1 MAQRNVYSSTDE
13 PGDARSAEE
22 VLSSV
27 IEELDSLHQNVKDH
41 LNQDIVRL
49 QTEKSRLIEDIEGLR
64 AQYSKLQ
71 SQQMESLS
79 GRYIQQQQ
87 LWLKQ
92 LAQVL
97 AHNLQDL
104 LVQRFNE
111 LSANS
116 GYALNSP
123 VPSGEFP
130 IPLPPNNY
138 DERASQL
145 LAALDERIDRS
156 FQMLD
161 ADLSSY
167 ESELSLRLNKMQ
179 TLEMQGEE
187 LLQNLVNRL
196 REELEEAEAYLDNP
210 FDPEDSYPD
219 SVMDAALP
227 ETLPPAPR
235 DESRNAMSPAPR
247 DEIRDAVRPTPRDE
261 IRDARRPAPAAPAQS
276 PSKAKSPVQAG
287 LMLALSSAVV
297 LSLFNVCLRI
307 LIKSRNPRM
316 IFGWFEVPGVVT
328 PGFGNSLLILLM
340 RLIVVMALMPI
351 LANFLYPS
359 VWKDIRRLFQS
370 GDRALWSKVLGSAFF
385 LFLSQVLIYLA
396 IGNIPAGI
404 AITIFFIYPI
414 VTVLGSWFLFGS
426 RPTNVSLFAV
436 GGITLG
442 LVLAG
447 LPSFSAPA
455 PGGGNVGIGIM
466 AAVAS
471 GITFAGYVLL
481 TQMAAGKLHPIPF
494 SLVNFAAIFVF
505 SALSLWVPLP
515 ETLSPSI
522 DRDVWSGLIVGGVI
536 LGVLTLFS
544 YLLNNFA
551 IRFAGAA
558 LASVIGTLGPALTAL
573 FGFLIINETLQPVA
587 ILGMIVVTL
596 SVAAMSVER
605 IVSPQKKA
613 G

>member
-1 MAQRNVYSSTDE
+1 MAQRNVYSSKDD
-13 PGDARSAEE
+13 PGDAQSAEE
-22 VLSSV
+22 VLQSV
-27 IEELDSLHQNVKDH
+27 IQELDTLHQNVKGQ
-41 LNQDIVRL
+41 LNQDITRL
-49 QTEKSRLIEDIEGLR
+49 QSEKNHLIDDIEGLR
-64 AQYSKLQ
+64 EQYRKLQ

-116 GYALNSP
+116 GHSLSSP
-123 VPSGEFP
+123 IPSGEFP
-130 IPLPPNNY
+130 LPMPPSNY
-138 DERASQL
+138 EERASEL
-145 LAALDERIDRS
+145 LAALDDRIDRS
-156 FQMLD
+156 FQMLEQ
-161 ADLSSY
+161 DLSSY
-167 ESELSLRLNKMQ
+167 ESELSMRLNNMK
-179 TLEMQGEE
+179 TLELQGEE
-187 LLQNLVNRL
+187 LLQNLVNRI
-196 REELEEAEAYLDNP
+196 REELAEEEEYLDNP
-210 FDPEDSYPD
+210 FDAQDSYIEASTNSIRPQ
-219 SVMDAALP
+219 VLERTPADAPLPALP
-227 ETLPPAPR
+227 QP
-235 DESRNAMSPAPR
+235 S
-247 DEIRDAVRPTPRDE
+247 
-261 IRDARRPAPAAPAQS
+261 AAPSAAA
-276 PSKAKSPVQAG
+276 KAASQVQAG
-287 LMLALSSAVV
+287 LILALSSAVV

-316 IFGWFEVPGVVT
+316 IFGLFELEGVVSR
-328 PGFGNSLLILLM
+328 GFGNSLLILLM
-340 RLIVVMALMPI
+340 RLIVVMTLMPV
-351 LANFLYPS
+351 LATFLYPN

-370 GDRALWSKVLGSAFF
+370 GDRALWGKVLGSAFF

-414 VTVLGSWFLFGS
+414 ITVLGSWLLFKARPSTIGFL
-426 RPTNVSLFAV
+426 AI

-442 LVLAG
+442 LILAG
-447 LPSFSAPA
+447 WPSFAAPA
-455 PGGGNVGIGIM
+455 PGGGNVGVGVT
-466 AAVAS
+466 AALAS

-505 SALSLWVPLP
+505 SSLSLWVPLSENLAP
-515 ETLSPSI
+515 QI
-522 DRDVWSGLIVGGVI
+522 DQNVWPGLIAGGVV

-551 IRFAGAA
+551 IRYAGAA
-558 LASVIGTLGPALTAL
+558 LASVIGTLGPAMTAL
-573 FGFLIINETLQPVA
+573 FGFLIINEKLQPVA

-605 IVSPQKKA
+605 MVATQKKA

>member
-1 MAQRNVYSSTDE
+1 MAQRNVYSSKGE
-13 PGDARSAEE
+13 PEDAQSAEE
-22 VLSSV
+22 VLHSV
-27 IEELDSLHQNVKDH
+27 MQELDALHENVKGQ
-41 LNQDIVRL
+41 LNQDITRL
-49 QTEKSRLIEDIEGLR
+49 QTEKNHLIEDIEGLR
-64 AQYSKLQ
+64 EQYRKLQ
-71 SQQMESLS
+71 SQQMEALS

-116 GYALNSP
+116 GHSLSSP
-123 VPSGEFP
+123 IPSGEFP
-130 IPLPPNNY
+130 IPMPPSNY
-138 DERASQL
+138 GERASEL

-156 FQMLD
+156 FQMLEQ
-161 ADLSSY
+161 DLSSY
-167 ESELSLRLNKMQ
+167 ESELSMRLNNMQ
-179 TLEMQGEE
+179 TLERQGEE
-187 LLQNLVNRL
+187 LLQNLVNRI
-196 REELEEAEAYLDNP
+196 REEVESEEEYLDNP
-210 FDPEDSYPD
+210 FDAQDSYPEESTH
-219 SVMDAALP
+219 SVRAQVLP
-227 ETLPPAPR
+227 PTPAPR
-235 DESRNAMSPAPR
+235 PRESVPQPSSVPS
-247 DEIRDAVRPTPRDE
+247 T
-261 IRDARRPAPAAPAQS
+261 APAKAPSQ
-276 PSKAKSPVQAG
+276 VQTG
-287 LMLALSSAVV
+287 LVLALSSAVV

-307 LIKSRNPRM
+307 LIKSKNPRVV
-316 IFGWFEVPGVVT
+316 FGLFEFPGVVT

-351 LANFLYPS
+351 LATFLYPS

-414 VTVLGSWFLFGS
+414 VTVLGSWILFGS
-426 RPTNVSLFAV
+426 RPSRV
-436 GGITLG
+436 GFLAIVGITAG
-442 LVLAG
+442 LILAG
-447 LPSFSAPA
+447 WPSFAAPA
-455 PGGGNVGIGIM
+455 PGGGNVGVGVT
-466 AAVAS
+466 AALAS

-505 SALSLWVPLP
+505 SSLSLWVPLSENFAP
-515 ETLSPSI
+515 KI
-522 DRDVWSGLIVGGVI
+522 DQNVWPGLIVGGVV

-573 FGFLIINETLQPVA
+573 FGFIIINEKLQPVA
-587 ILGMIVVTL
+587 IFGMLVVTL
-596 SVAAMSVER
+596 SVGAMSVER
-605 IVSPQKKA
+605 IIAPQKKA
-613 G
+613 S

>member
-1 MAQRNVYSSTDE
+1 MAQRNVYSSKGE
-13 PGDARSAEE
+13 PEDAQSAEE
-22 VLSSV
+22 VLHSV
-27 IEELDSLHQNVKDH
+27 MQELDALHENVKGQ
-41 LNQDIVRL
+41 LNQDITRL
-49 QTEKSRLIEDIEGLR
+49 QTEKNHLIEDIEGLR
-64 AQYSKLQ
+64 EQYRKLQ
-71 SQQMESLS
+71 SQQMEALS

-116 GYALNSP
+116 GHSLSSP
-123 VPSGEFP
+123 IPSGEFP
-130 IPLPPNNY
+130 IPMPPTNY
-138 DERASQL
+138 DERASEL

-156 FQMLD
+156 FQMLEQ
-161 ADLSSY
+161 DLSSY
-167 ESELSLRLNKMQ
+167 ESELSMRLNNMQ
-179 TLEMQGEE
+179 TLERQGEE
-187 LLQNLVNRL
+187 LLQNLVNRI
-196 REELEEAEAYLDNP
+196 REEVESEEEYLDNP
-210 FDPEDSYPD
+210 FDAQDSYPEESTN
-219 SVMDAALP
+219 SVRAQVLP
-227 ETLPPAPR
+227 PTPAPR
-235 DESRNAMSPAPR
+235 PRESVPQPSSVPS
-247 DEIRDAVRPTPRDE
+247 T
-261 IRDARRPAPAAPAQS
+261 APAKAPSQ
-276 PSKAKSPVQAG
+276 VQTG
-287 LMLALSSAVV
+287 LVLALSSAVV

-307 LIKSRNPRM
+307 LIKSRNPRVV
-316 IFGWFEVPGVVT
+316 FGLFEFPGVVT

-351 LANFLYPS
+351 LATFLYPS

-414 VTVLGSWFLFGS
+414 ITVLGSWILFGS
-426 RPTNVSLFAV
+426 RPSRV
-436 GGITLG
+436 GFLAIVGITAG
-442 LVLAG
+442 LILAG
-447 LPSFSAPA
+447 WPSFAAPA
-455 PGGGNVGIGIM
+455 PGGGNVGVGVM
-466 AAVAS
+466 AALAS

-505 SALSLWVPLP
+505 SSLSLWVPLSDNFAP
-515 ETLSPSI
+515 KI
-522 DRDVWSGLIVGGVI
+522 DQNVWPGLIVGGVI

-573 FGFLIINETLQPVA
+573 FGFIIINEKLQPVE
-587 ILGMIVVTL
+587 ILGMAVVTL
-596 SVAAMSVER
+596 SVGAMSVER
-605 IVSPQKKA
+605 IMAPQKKA
-613 G
+613 S

>member
-1 MAQRNVYSSTDE
+1 MAQRNVYSSKGE
-13 PGDARSAEE
+13 PEDAQSAEE
-22 VLSSV
+22 VLHSV
-27 IEELDSLHQNVKDH
+27 MQELDALHENVKGQ
-41 LNQDIVRL
+41 LNQDITRL
-49 QTEKSRLIEDIEGLR
+49 QTEKNHLIEDIEGLR
-64 AQYSKLQ
+64 EQYRKLQ

-116 GYALNSP
+116 GHSLSSP
-123 VPSGEFP
+123 IPSGEFP
-130 IPLPPNNY
+130 IPMPPSNY
-138 DERASQL
+138 DERASEL

-156 FQMLD
+156 FQMLEQ
-161 ADLSSY
+161 DLSSY
-167 ESELSLRLNKMQ
+167 ESELSVRLNNMQ
-179 TLEMQGEE
+179 TLERQGEE
-187 LLQNLVNRL
+187 LLQNLVNRI
-196 REELEEAEAYLDNP
+196 REELEPEEEYLDNP
-210 FDPEDSYPD
+210 FDAQDSYPEESTN
-219 SVMDAALP
+219 SVRPQILP
-227 ETLPPAPR
+227 PTPAPR
-235 DESRNAMSPAPR
+235 PRQPVPEPSSVPSPAT
-247 DEIRDAVRPTPRDE
+247 AK
-261 IRDARRPAPAAPAQS
+261 APSQ
-276 PSKAKSPVQAG
+276 VQTG
-287 LMLALSSAVV
+287 LVLALSSAVV

-307 LIKSRNPRM
+307 LIKSKNPRVV
-316 IFGWFEVPGVVT
+316 FGLFEFPGVVT

-351 LANFLYPS
+351 LAGFLYPS

-414 VTVLGSWFLFGS
+414 VTVLGSWILFGS
-426 RPTNVSLFAV
+426 RPSRV
-436 GGITLG
+436 GFLAIFGITAG
-442 LVLAG
+442 LILAG
-447 LPSFSAPA
+447 WPSFAAPA
-455 PGGGNVGIGIM
+455 PGGGNVGVGVT
-466 AAVAS
+466 AALAS

-505 SALSLWVPLP
+505 SSLSLWVPLSENFAP
-515 ETLSPSI
+515 NI
-522 DRDVWSGLIVGGVI
+522 DQNVWPGLIVGGVV

-558 LASVIGTLGPALTAL
+558 LASVIGTLGPAMTAL
-573 FGFLIINETLQPVA
+573 FGFIIINEKLQPVA
-587 ILGMIVVTL
+587 ILGMAVVTL

-605 IVSPQKKA
+605 IVAPQKKA
-613 G
+613 S

>member
-1 MAQRNVYSSTDE
+1 MAQRNVYSSKDDPEDTQ
-13 PGDARSAEE
+13 SAEE
-22 VLSSV
+22 VLHSV
-27 IEELDSLHQNVKDH
+27 IQELDALHQNVKGQ
-41 LNQDIVRL
+41 LNQDITRL
-49 QTEKSRLIEDIEGLR
+49 QSEKNHLIEDIEGLR
-64 AQYSKLQ
+64 QQYRQLQ
-71 SQQMESLS
+71 SQQMDSLS

-116 GYALNSP
+116 GHSLSSP
-123 VPSGEFP
+123 IPSGEFP
-130 IPLPPNNY
+130 IPMPPSNY
-138 DERASQL
+138 DERASEL
-145 LAALDERIDRS
+145 LAALDQRIDRS
-156 FQMLD
+156 FQMLEQ
-161 ADLSSY
+161 DLSSY
-167 ESELSLRLNKMQ
+167 ESELSVRLNNMQ
-179 TLEMQGEE
+179 TLERQGEE
-187 LLQNLVNRL
+187 LLQNLVNRI
-196 REELEEAEAYLDNP
+196 REELAEEEEEYLDNP
-210 FDPEDSYPD
+210 FNAEDSYPQPITD
-219 SVMDAALP
+219 SVRP
-227 ETLPPAPR
+227 QIV
-235 DESRNAMSPAPR
+235 S
-247 DEIRDAVRPTPRDE
+247 PTPVDS
-261 IRDARRPAPAAPAQS
+261 PPSAAPQPQQVSPPGAAQTA
-276 PSKAKSPVQAG
+276 SKMQVG
-287 LMLALSSAVV
+287 LVLALSSAVV

-307 LIKSRNPRM
+307 LIKSRNPRE
-316 IFGWFEVPGVVT
+316 IFGLFELPGVVT

-351 LANFLYPS
+351 LATVLYPS

-414 VTVLGSWFLFGS
+414 VTVLGSWILFGA
-426 RPTNVSLFAV
+426 RPSTVGIFAIC
-436 GGITLG
+436 GITAG
-442 LVLAG
+442 LILAG
-447 LPSFSAPA
+447 WPSFAAPA
-455 PGGGNVGIGIM
+455 PGAGNVVVGVT
-466 AAVAS
+466 AALAS

-505 SALSLWVPLP
+505 SALSLWVPLGGNFAP
-515 ETLSPSI
+515 NI
-522 DRDVWSGLIVGGVI
+522 DQNVWPGLIVGGVV

-573 FGFLIINETLQPVA
+573 FAFVIINEKLQPVA
-587 ILGMIVVTL
+587 IFGMAVVTL

-605 IVSPQKKA
+605 ILAPQKKA

>member
-1 MAQRNVYSSTDE
+1 MAQRNVYSSKGE
-13 PGDARSAEE
+13 PEDAQSAEE
-22 VLSSV
+22 VLHSV
-27 IEELDSLHQNVKDH
+27 MQELDALHENVKGQ
-41 LNQDIVRL
+41 LNQDITRL
-49 QTEKSRLIEDIEGLR
+49 QTEKNHLIEDIEGLR
-64 AQYSKLQ
+64 EQYRKLQ
-71 SQQMESLS
+71 SQQMEALS

-116 GYALNSP
+116 GHSLSNP
-123 VPSGEFP
+123 IPSGEFP
-130 IPLPPNNY
+130 IPMPPSNY
-138 DERASQL
+138 GERASEL

-156 FQMLD
+156 FQMLEQ
-161 ADLSSY
+161 DLSSY
-167 ESELSLRLNKMQ
+167 ESELSMRLNNMQ
-179 TLEMQGEE
+179 TLERQGEE
-187 LLQNLVNRL
+187 LLQNLVNRI
-196 REELEEAEAYLDNP
+196 REELESEEEYLDNP
-210 FDPEDSYPD
+210 FDAQDSYPEESTN
-219 SVMDAALP
+219 SVNSVRP
-227 ETLPPAPR
+227 QVLPPTPT
-235 DESRNAMSPAPR
+235 D
-247 DEIRDAVRPTPRDE
+247 RPQEPVPQPSSVPST
-261 IRDARRPAPAAPAQS
+261 APA
-276 PSKAKSPVQAG
+276 KASSQVQTG
-287 LMLALSSAVV
+287 LVLALSSAVV

-307 LIKSRNPRM
+307 LIKSKNPRVV
-316 IFGWFEVPGVVT
+316 FGLFEFPGVVT

-351 LANFLYPS
+351 LATFLYPS

-370 GDRALWSKVLGSAFF
+370 GDRALWGKVLGSAFF

-414 VTVLGSWFLFGS
+414 VTVLGSWILFGS
-426 RPTNVSLFAV
+426 RPSKV
-436 GGITLG
+436 GFLAIVGITAG
-442 LVLAG
+442 LILAG
-447 LPSFSAPA
+447 WPSFAASA
-455 PGGGNVGIGIM
+455 PGGGNVGVGVM
-466 AAVAS
+466 AALAS

-505 SALSLWVPLP
+505 SSLSLWVPLSENFAP
-515 ETLSPSI
+515 KI
-522 DRDVWSGLIVGGVI
+522 DQNVWPGLIVGGVI

-573 FGFLIINETLQPVA
+573 FGFIIINEKLQPVA
-587 ILGMIVVTL
+587 ILGMAVVTL
-596 SVAAMSVER
+596 SVGAMSVER
-605 IVSPQKKA
+605 IMAPQKKA
-613 G
+613 S

>member
-1 MAQRNVYSSTDE
+1 MAQRNVYSSKGE
-13 PGDARSAEE
+13 PEDAQSAEE
-22 VLSSV
+22 VLHSV
-27 IEELDSLHQNVKDH
+27 MQELDALHENVKGQ
-41 LNQDIVRL
+41 LNQDITRL
-49 QTEKSRLIEDIEGLR
+49 QTEKNHLIEDIEGLR
-64 AQYSKLQ
+64 EQYRKLQ
-71 SQQMESLS
+71 SQQMEALS

-116 GYALNSP
+116 GHSLSSP
-123 VPSGEFP
+123 IPSGEFP
-130 IPLPPNNY
+130 IPMPPSNY
-138 DERASQL
+138 DERASEL

-156 FQMLD
+156 FQMLEQ
-161 ADLSSY
+161 DLSSY
-167 ESELSLRLNKMQ
+167 ESELSMRLNNMQ
-179 TLEMQGEE
+179 TLERQGEE
-187 LLQNLVNRL
+187 LLQNLVNRI
-196 REELEEAEAYLDNP
+196 REEVESEEEYLENP
-210 FDPEDSYPD
+210 FDAQDSYLEESTN
-219 SVMDAALP
+219 SVRAQVLP
-227 ETLPPAPR
+227 PTPAPR
-235 DESRNAMSPAPR
+235 PRESVPQPSSVPS
-247 DEIRDAVRPTPRDE
+247 T
-261 IRDARRPAPAAPAQS
+261 APAKAPSQ
-276 PSKAKSPVQAG
+276 VQTG
-287 LMLALSSAVV
+287 LVLALSSAVV

-307 LIKSRNPRM
+307 LIKSRNPRVV
-316 IFGWFEVPGVVT
+316 FGLFEFPGVVT

-351 LANFLYPS
+351 LATFLYPS

-414 VTVLGSWFLFGS
+414 VTVLGSWILFGS
-426 RPTNVSLFAV
+426 RPSRVGFLAV
-436 GGITLG
+436 VGITAG
-442 LVLAG
+442 LILAG
-447 LPSFSAPA
+447 WPSFAAPA
-455 PGGGNVGIGIM
+455 PGGGNVGVGVT
-466 AAVAS
+466 AALAS

-505 SALSLWVPLP
+505 SSLSLWVPLSENFAP
-515 ETLSPSI
+515 KI
-522 DRDVWSGLIVGGVI
+522 DQNVWPGLIVGGVV

-573 FGFLIINETLQPVA
+573 FGFIIINEKLQPVA
-587 ILGMIVVTL
+587 ILGMAVVTL
-596 SVAAMSVER
+596 SVGAMSVER
-605 IVSPQKKA
+605 IMAPQKKA
-613 G
+613 S

>member
-1 MAQRNVYSSTDE
+1 MANRNRYS
-13 PGDARSAEE
+13 PKGDAGDAQSAEE
-22 VLSSV
+22 VLNSV
-27 IEELDSLHQNVKDH
+27 MEELDALHENVKGQ
-41 LNQDIVRL
+41 LNQDITRL
-49 QTEKSRLIEDIEGLR
+49 QTEKNHLIDDIEGLR
-64 AQYSKLQ
+64 DQYRKLQ

-116 GYALNSP
+116 GHSLSSP
-123 VPSGEFP
+123 IPSGEFP
-130 IPLPPNNY
+130 IPMPPSNY
-138 DERASQL
+138 DERASEL

-156 FQMLD
+156 FQMLEQ
-161 ADLSSY
+161 DLSSY
-167 ESELSLRLNKMQ
+167 ESELSMRLNNMK

-187 LLQNLVNRL
+187 LLQNLVNRI
-196 REELEEAEAYLDNP
+196 REELEEEEEYLDNP
-210 FDPEDSYPD
+210 FDARDSYPEVSTN
-219 SVMDAALP
+219 SVR
-227 ETLPPAPR
+227 PPVIEPTPVDAPR
-235 DESRNAMSPAPR
+235 ESLPQPSS
-247 DEIRDAVRPTPRDE
+247 
-261 IRDARRPAPAAPAQS
+261 APAATA
-276 PSKAKSPVQAG
+276 KAGSPVQAG
-287 LMLALSSAVV
+287 LVLALSSAVV

-316 IFGWFEVPGVVT
+316 IFGLFELPGVVT

-340 RLIVVMALMPI
+340 RLIVVMTLMPI
-351 LANFLYPS
+351 LATFLYPN

-414 VTVLGSWFLFGS
+414 VTVLGSWLLFGA
-426 RPTNVSLFAV
+426 RPTTVGFLAI

-442 LVLAG
+442 LILVG
-447 LPSFSAPA
+447 WPSFAAPA
-455 PGGGNVGIGIM
+455 PGGGNVGVGVT
-466 AAVAS
+466 AALCS

-494 SLVNFAAIFVF
+494 SLVNFGAIFVF
-505 SALSLWVPLP
+505 SALSLWVPLSENLAP
-515 ETLSPSI
+515 QI
-522 DRDVWSGLIVGGVI
+522 DQNVWPGLILGGVV

-558 LASVIGTLGPALTAL
+558 LASVIGTLGPAMTAL
-573 FGFLIINETLQPVA
+573 FGFIIINEKLQPVA
-587 ILGMIVVTL
+587 ILGMAVVTL

-605 IVSPQKKA
+605 MVAPQKKA
-613 G
+613 S

>member
-1 MAQRNVYSSTDE
+1 MAQRNVYSSKGE
-13 PGDARSAEE
+13 PEDAQSAEE
-22 VLSSV
+22 VLHSV
-27 IEELDSLHQNVKDH
+27 MQELDALHENVKGQ
-41 LNQDIVRL
+41 LNQDITRL
-49 QTEKSRLIEDIEGLR
+49 QTEKNHLIDDIEGLR
-64 AQYSKLQ
+64 EQYRKLQ

-116 GYALNSP
+116 GHSLSSP
-123 VPSGEFP
+123 IPSGEFP
-130 IPLPPNNY
+130 IPMPPSNY
-138 DERASQL
+138 DERASEL

-156 FQMLD
+156 FQMLEQ
-161 ADLSSY
+161 DLSSY
-167 ESELSLRLNKMQ
+167 ESELSMRLNNMQ
-179 TLEMQGEE
+179 TLERQGEE
-187 LLQNLVNRL
+187 LLQNLVNRI
-196 REELEEAEAYLDNP
+196 REEVEAEEEYLENP
-210 FDPEDSYPD
+210 FDAQDSYPEESTN
-219 SVMDAALP
+219 SVNSVRP
-227 ETLPPAPR
+227 QVLPPTPAQRPR
-235 DESRNAMSPAPR
+235 EPVPQPSSVPS
-247 DEIRDAVRPTPRDE
+247 T
-261 IRDARRPAPAAPAQS
+261 APAKAPSQ
-276 PSKAKSPVQAG
+276 VQTG
-287 LMLALSSAVV
+287 LVLALSSAVV

-307 LIKSRNPRM
+307 LIKSKTPRV
-316 IFGWFEVPGVVT
+316 IFGLFELPGVVT

-351 LANFLYPS
+351 LATFLYPS

-414 VTVLGSWFLFGS
+414 VTVLGSWILFGS
-426 RPTNVSLFAV
+426 RPSRVGFLAIVGITAGLILAGWPSFAV
-436 GGITLG
+436 
-442 LVLAG
+442 
-447 LPSFSAPA
+447 PA
-455 PGGGNVGIGIM
+455 PGGGNVAVGVT
-466 AAVAS
+466 AALAS

-505 SALSLWVPLP
+505 SSLSLWVPLSDNFAP
-515 ETLSPSI
+515 KI
-522 DRDVWSGLIVGGVI
+522 DQNVWPGLIVGGVV

-573 FGFLIINETLQPVA
+573 FGFIIINEKLEPLA
-587 ILGMIVVTL
+587 ILGMAVVTL
-596 SVAAMSVER
+596 SVGAMSVER
-605 IVSPQKKA
+605 IMAPQKKA

>member
-1 MAQRNVYSSTDE
+1 MAQRNVYSSKDE
-13 PGDARSAEE
+13 PEDAQSPEE
-22 VLSSV
+22 VLHSV
-27 IEELDSLHQNVKDH
+27 MQELEALHQNVKGQ
-41 LNQDIVRL
+41 LNQDITRL
-49 QTEKSRLIEDIEGLR
+49 QTEKNHLIEDIEDLR
-64 AQYSKLQ
+64 EQYRKLQ

-116 GYALNSP
+116 GHSLSSP
-123 VPSGEFP
+123 IPSGEFP
-130 IPLPPNNY
+130 IPMPPSNY
-138 DERASQL
+138 DERASEL

-156 FQMLD
+156 FQMLEQ
-161 ADLSSY
+161 DLSSY
-167 ESELSLRLNKMQ
+167 ESELSVRLNNMQ
-179 TLEMQGEE
+179 TLERQGEE
-187 LLQNLVNRL
+187 LLQNLVNRI
-196 REELEEAEAYLDNP
+196 REELEEEEEEYVENP
-210 FDPEDSYPD
+210 FDAQDSYPEESTN
-219 SVMDAALP
+219 SVNSVRAQVLP
-227 ETLPPAPR
+227 PTPAPR
-235 DESRNAMSPAPR
+235 PQEPVPQPSSVPSPAP
-247 DEIRDAVRPTPRDE
+247 A
-261 IRDARRPAPAAPAQS
+261 
-276 PSKAKSPVQAG
+276 KASSQVQTG
-287 LMLALSSAVV
+287 LVLALSSAVV

-307 LIKSRNPRM
+307 LIKGKNPRM
-316 IFGWFEVPGVVT
+316 VFGLFEFPGVVT

-351 LANFLYPS
+351 LATFLYPS
-359 VWKDIRRLFQS
+359 VWKDIRRLFES

-414 VTVLGSWFLFGS
+414 VTVLGSWILFGS
-426 RPTNVSLFAV
+426 RPSTVGFLAIVGITAGLILAGWPSFAV
-436 GGITLG
+436 Q
-442 LVLAG
+442 
-447 LPSFSAPA
+447 P
-455 PGGGNVGIGIM
+455 PGGGNVGVGVT
-466 AAVAS
+466 AALAS

-505 SALSLWVPLP
+505 SSLSLWVPLS
-515 ETLSPSI
+515 ENFSPKI
-522 DRDVWSGLIVGGVI
+522 DQNVWPGLILGGVV

-558 LASVIGTLGPALTAL
+558 LASVIGTLGPAMTAL
-573 FGFLIINETLQPVA
+573 FGFLIINEKLQPVA
-587 ILGMIVVTL
+587 ILGMAVVTL

-605 IVSPQKKA
+605 IVAPQKKA

>member
-1 MAQRNVYSSTDE
+1 MAQRNVYSSKDE
-13 PGDARSAEE
+13 PEEVQSAEE
-22 VLSSV
+22 VLHSV
-27 IEELDSLHQNVKDH
+27 MQELDALHQNVKGQ
-41 LNQDIVRL
+41 LNQDITRL
-49 QTEKSRLIEDIEGLR
+49 QTEKNHLIEDIEDLR
-64 AQYSKLQ
+64 EQYRKLQ

-116 GYALNSP
+116 GHSLSSP
-123 VPSGEFP
+123 IPSGEFP
-130 IPLPPNNY
+130 IPMPPSNY
-138 DERASQL
+138 DERASEL

-156 FQMLD
+156 FQMLEQ
-161 ADLSSY
+161 DLTSY
-167 ESELSLRLNKMQ
+167 ESELSVRLNNMK
-179 TLEMQGEE
+179 TLELQGEE
-187 LLQNLVNRL
+187 LLQNLVNRI
-196 REELEEAEAYLDNP
+196 REELEEEEEYLENP
-210 FDPEDSYPD
+210 FDAQDSY
-219 SVMDAALP
+219 V
-227 ETLPPAPR
+227 E
-235 DESRNAMSPAPR
+235 ESTNSLNS
-247 DEIRDAVRPTPRDE
+247 VRPQFLQPTPVETPRK
-261 IRDARRPAPAAPAQS
+261 PVPQPSSAPAATV
-276 PSKAKSPVQAG
+276 KASSQVQTG
-287 LMLALSSAVV
+287 LVLALSSAVV

-307 LIKSRNPRM
+307 LIKSKNPRM
-316 IFGWFEVPGVVT
+316 VFGWFEFPGVVT

-351 LANFLYPS
+351 LATFLYPS
-359 VWKDIRRLFQS
+359 VWKDIRRLFES

-414 VTVLGSWFLFGS
+414 VTVLGSWILFGS
-426 RPTNVSLFAV
+426 RPSRVGFFAIL
-436 GGITLG
+436 GITAG
-442 LVLAG
+442 LILAG
-447 LPSFSAPA
+447 WPSFAAQA
-455 PGGGNVGIGIM
+455 PGGGNVGVGV
-466 AAVAS
+466 AAALAS

-505 SALSLWVPLP
+505 SSLSLWVPLS
-515 ETLSPSI
+515 ENFSPKI
-522 DRDVWSGLIVGGVI
+522 DQNVWPGLILGGVI

-558 LASVIGTLGPALTAL
+558 LASVIGTLGPAMTAL
-573 FGFLIINETLQPVA
+573 FGFLIINEKLQPVA
-587 ILGMIVVTL
+587 ILGMAVVTL

-605 IVSPQKKA
+605 IVAPQKKA
-613 G
+613 S

>member
-1 MAQRNVYSSTDE
+1 MAQRNVYSSKGE
-13 PGDARSAEE
+13 PEDAQSAEE
-22 VLSSV
+22 VLHSV
-27 IEELDSLHQNVKDH
+27 MQELDALHENVKGQ
-41 LNQDIVRL
+41 LNQDITRL
-49 QTEKSRLIEDIEGLR
+49 QTEKNHLIEDIEDLR
-64 AQYSKLQ
+64 EQYRKLQ

-116 GYALNSP
+116 GNSLSSP
-123 VPSGEFP
+123 IPSGEFP
-130 IPLPPNNY
+130 IPLPLSNY
-138 DERASQL
+138 DERASEL

-156 FQMLD
+156 FQMLEQ
-161 ADLSSY
+161 DLSSY
-167 ESELSLRLNKMQ
+167 ESELSVRLNNMK
-179 TLEMQGEE
+179 TLELQGEE
-187 LLQNLVNRL
+187 LLQNLVNRI
-196 REELEEAEAYLDNP
+196 REELESEEEYLENP
-210 FDPEDSYPD
+210 FDAQDSYVEESTN
-219 SVMDAALP
+219 SVN
-227 ETLPPAPR
+227 
-235 DESRNAMSPAPR
+235 SF
-247 DEIRDAVRPTPRDE
+247 RPQLLQATPVETPRE
-261 IRDARRPAPAAPAQS
+261 PVPQPSSAPAATAKA
-276 PSKAKSPVQAG
+276 PSQVQTG
-287 LMLALSSAVV
+287 LLLALSSAVV

-307 LIKSRNPRM
+307 LIKSKNPRM
-316 IFGWFEVPGVVT
+316 VFGWFEFPGVVT

-351 LANFLYPS
+351 LATFLYPS
-359 VWKDIRRLFQS
+359 VWKDIRRLFES

-414 VTVLGSWFLFGS
+414 VTVLGSWILFGA
-426 RPTNVSLFAV
+426 RPTRVGFFAIF
-436 GGITLG
+436 GITVG
-442 LVLAG
+442 LILAG
-447 LPSFSAPA
+447 LPSFAAQA
-455 PGGGNVGIGIM
+455 PGGGNVGVGVT
-466 AAVAS
+466 AALAS
-471 GITFAGYVLL
+471 GIMFAGYVLL

-505 SALSLWVPLP
+505 SSLSLWVPLS
-515 ETLSPSI
+515 ENFSPQI
-522 DRDVWSGLIVGGVI
+522 DQNVWPGLIVGGVI

-551 IRFAGAA
+551 IRYAGAA
-558 LASVIGTLGPALTAL
+558 LASVIGTLGPAMTAL
-573 FGFLIINETLQPVA
+573 FGFVIINEKLQPVA
-587 ILGMIVVTL
+587 ILGMAVVTL

-605 IVSPQKKA
+605 IVAPQKKA

>member
-1 MAQRNVYSSTDE
+1 MAQRNVYSSKGE
-13 PGDARSAEE
+13 PEDAQSAEE
-22 VLSSV
+22 VLHSV
-27 IEELDSLHQNVKDH
+27 MQELDALHENVKGQ
-41 LNQDIVRL
+41 LNQDITRL
-49 QTEKSRLIEDIEGLR
+49 QTEKNHLIEDIEGLR
-64 AQYSKLQ
+64 DQYRKLQ

-116 GYALNSP
+116 GHSLSSP
-123 VPSGEFP
+123 IPSGEFP
-130 IPLPPNNY
+130 IPMPRTNY
-138 DERASQL
+138 DERASEL

-156 FQMLD
+156 FQILEQ
-161 ADLSSY
+161 DLSSY
-167 ESELSLRLNKMQ
+167 ESELSVRLNNMQ
-179 TLEMQGEE
+179 TLERQGEE
-187 LLQNLVNRL
+187 LLQNLVNRI
-196 REELEEAEAYLDNP
+196 REELESEEEYLENP
-210 FDPEDSYPD
+210 FDAQDSYPEESTN
-219 SVMDAALP
+219 SVNSVRPQVLP
-227 ETLPPAPR
+227 
-235 DESRNAMSPAPR
+235 
-247 DEIRDAVRPTPRDE
+247 PTPRE
-261 IRDARRPAPAAPAQS
+261 RPREPVPQPSSVPSTAPATAS
-276 PSKAKSPVQAG
+276 SKVQTG
-287 LMLALSSAVV
+287 LVLALSSAVV

-307 LIKSRNPRM
+307 LIKSKTPRVV
-316 IFGWFEVPGVVT
+316 FGLFEFPGVVT

-340 RLIVVMALMPI
+340 RLIVVVVLMPI
-351 LANFLYPS
+351 LATFLYPS

-426 RPTNVSLFAV
+426 RPSRVGLLAIVGITAGLILAGWPSFAV
-436 GGITLG
+436 
-442 LVLAG
+442 
-447 LPSFSAPA
+447 PA
-455 PGGGNVGIGIM
+455 PGGGNVAVGVT
-466 AAVAS
+466 AALGS

-505 SALSLWVPLP
+505 SSLSLWVPLSDNFAP
-515 ETLSPSI
+515 KI
-522 DRDVWSGLIVGGVI
+522 DQNVWPGLIMGGVV

-573 FGFLIINETLQPVA
+573 FGFIIINEKLQPVA
-587 ILGMIVVTL
+587 ILGMAVVTL
-596 SVAAMSVER
+596 SVGAMSVER
-605 IVSPQKKA
+605 IVAPQKKA
-613 G
+613 N

>member
-1 MAQRNVYSSTDE
+1 MAQRNVYSSKGE
-13 PGDARSAEE
+13 PEDAQSAEE
-22 VLSSV
+22 VLHSV
-27 IEELDSLHQNVKDH
+27 MQELDALHENVKGQ
-41 LNQDIVRL
+41 LNQDITRL
-49 QTEKSRLIEDIEGLR
+49 QTEKNHLIEDIEGLR
-64 AQYSKLQ
+64 EQYRKLQ
-71 SQQMESLS
+71 SQQMEALS

-116 GYALNSP
+116 GHSLSNP
-123 VPSGEFP
+123 IPSGEFP
-130 IPLPPNNY
+130 IPMPPSNY
-138 DERASQL
+138 GERASEL

-156 FQMLD
+156 FQMLEQ
-161 ADLSSY
+161 DLSSY
-167 ESELSLRLNKMQ
+167 ESELSMRLNNMQ
-179 TLEMQGEE
+179 TLERQGEE
-187 LLQNLVNRL
+187 LLQNLVNRI
-196 REELEEAEAYLDNP
+196 REEVESQEEYLDNP
-210 FDPEDSYPD
+210 FDAQDSYPEESTN
-219 SVMDAALP
+219 SVNSVRP
-227 ETLPPAPR
+227 QVLPPTPADRPREPVPQPSSVPSTATAKAP
-235 DESRNAMSPAPR
+235 S
-247 DEIRDAVRPTPRDE
+247 
-261 IRDARRPAPAAPAQS
+261 Q
-276 PSKAKSPVQAG
+276 VQTG
-287 LMLALSSAVV
+287 LVLALSSAVV

-307 LIKSRNPRM
+307 LIKSKNPRVV
-316 IFGWFEVPGVVT
+316 FGLFEFPGVVT

-340 RLIVVMALMPI
+340 RLIVVMGLMPI
-351 LANFLYPS
+351 LATFLYPS

-414 VTVLGSWFLFGS
+414 VTVLGSWILFGS
-426 RPTNVSLFAV
+426 RPSRV
-436 GGITLG
+436 GFLAIVGITAG
-442 LVLAG
+442 LILAG
-447 LPSFSAPA
+447 WPSFATPA
-455 PGGGNVGIGIM
+455 PGGGNVGVGVT
-466 AAVAS
+466 AALAS

-505 SALSLWVPLP
+505 SSLSLWVPLSENFAP
-515 ETLSPSI
+515 KI
-522 DRDVWSGLIVGGVI
+522 DQNVWPGLIVGGVV

-558 LASVIGTLGPALTAL
+558 LASVIGTLGPAMTAL
-573 FGFLIINETLQPVA
+573 LGFIIINEKLQPVA
-587 ILGMIVVTL
+587 ILGMAVVTL
-596 SVAAMSVER
+596 SVAAMSLER
-605 IVSPQKKA
+605 IMAPQKKA
-613 G
+613 S

>member
-1 MAQRNVYSSTDE
+1 MAQRNVYSSKDE
-13 PGDARSAEE
+13 PEEAQSAEE
-22 VLSSV
+22 VLHSV
-27 IEELDSLHQNVKDH
+27 MQELDALHQNVKGQ
-41 LNQDIVRL
+41 LNQDITRL
-49 QTEKSRLIEDIEGLR
+49 QTEKNHLIEDIEDLR
-64 AQYSKLQ
+64 EQYRKLQ

-116 GYALNSP
+116 GHSLSSP
-123 VPSGEFP
+123 IPSGEFP
-130 IPLPPNNY
+130 IPLPPSNY
-138 DERASQL
+138 DERASEL

-156 FQMLD
+156 FQMLEQ
-161 ADLSSY
+161 DLTSY
-167 ESELSLRLNKMQ
+167 ESELSVRLNNMK
-179 TLEMQGEE
+179 TLELQGEE
-187 LLQNLVNRL
+187 LLQNLVNRI
-196 REELEEAEAYLDNP
+196 REELEEEEAYLENP
-210 FDPEDSYPD
+210 FDAQDSYPEESNN
-219 SVMDAALP
+219 SVNSVRP
-227 ETLPPAPR
+227 QVLPPTRVETRRESVPEPSSVPSAASAKAP
-235 DESRNAMSPAPR
+235 S
-247 DEIRDAVRPTPRDE
+247 
-261 IRDARRPAPAAPAQS
+261 Q
-276 PSKAKSPVQAG
+276 VQTG
-287 LMLALSSAVV
+287 LVLALSSAVV

-307 LIKSRNPRM
+307 LIKSKNPRM
-316 IFGWFEVPGVVT
+316 IFGLFELEGVVT
-328 PGFGNSLLILLM
+328 RGFGNSLLILLM

-351 LANFLYPS
+351 LATFLYPP
-359 VWKDIRRLFQS
+359 VWKDIRRLFES

-414 VTVLGSWFLFGS
+414 VTVLGSWILFGS
-426 RPTNVSLFAV
+426 RPSTV
-436 GGITLG
+436 GFLAIFGITVG
-442 LVLAG
+442 LILVG
-447 LPSFSAPA
+447 WPSFAAQA
-455 PGGGNVGIGIM
+455 PGGGNVGVGVS
-466 AAVAS
+466 AALAS

-505 SALSLWVPLP
+505 SSLSLWVPLS
-515 ETLSPSI
+515 ENFSPQI
-522 DRDVWSGLIVGGVI
+522 DQNVWPGLIIGGVV

-558 LASVIGTLGPALTAL
+558 LASVIGTLGPAMTAL
-573 FGFLIINETLQPVA
+573 FAFIIINEKLQPVA
-587 ILGMIVVTL
+587 ILGMAVVTL
-596 SVAAMSVER
+596 SVAAMSIER
-605 IVSPQKKA
+605 IVAPQKKA
-613 G
+613 S

>member
-1 MAQRNVYSSTDE
+1 MAQRNVYSSKDE
-13 PGDARSAEE
+13 PEEVQSAEE
-22 VLSSV
+22 VLHSV
-27 IEELDSLHQNVKDH
+27 MQELDALHQNVKGQ
-41 LNQDIVRL
+41 LNQDITRL
-49 QTEKSRLIEDIEGLR
+49 QTEKNHLIEDIEDLR
-64 AQYSKLQ
+64 EQYRKLQ

-116 GYALNSP
+116 GNSLSSP
-123 VPSGEFP
+123 IPSGEFP
-130 IPLPPNNY
+130 IPLPPSNY

-156 FQMLD
+156 FQMLEQ
-161 ADLSSY
+161 DLSSY
-167 ESELSLRLNKMQ
+167 ESELSVRLNNMQ
-179 TLEMQGEE
+179 TLERQGEE
-187 LLQNLVNRL
+187 LLQNLVNRI
-196 REELEEAEAYLDNP
+196 REELEEEEEYLENP
-210 FDPEDSYPD
+210 FDAQDSYVEESTN
-219 SVMDAALP
+219 SVN
-227 ETLPPAPR
+227 
-235 DESRNAMSPAPR
+235 S
-247 DEIRDAVRPTPRDE
+247 VRPQLLQPTPVE
-261 IRDARRPAPAAPAQS
+261 RPREAVPEPSSVPSTASAKAPS
-276 PSKAKSPVQAG
+276 VQTG
-287 LMLALSSAVV
+287 LVLALSSAVV

-307 LIKSRNPRM
+307 LIKGRNPRVV
-316 IFGWFEVPGVVT
+316 FGLFEFPGVVT

-351 LANFLYPS
+351 LATFLYPS

-370 GDRALWSKVLGSAFF
+370 GDRALWGKVLGSAFF

-414 VTVLGSWFLFGS
+414 VTVLGSWILFGS
-426 RPTNVSLFAV
+426 RPSRVGFFAIV
-436 GGITLG
+436 GITAG
-442 LVLAG
+442 LILAG
-447 LPSFSAPA
+447 WPSFAAPP
-455 PGGGNVGIGIM
+455 PGGGNVGVGVT
-466 AAVAS
+466 AALAS

-505 SALSLWVPLP
+505 SSLSLWVPLS
-515 ETLSPSI
+515 ENFSPKI
-522 DRDVWSGLIVGGVI
+522 DQNVWPGLIIGGVI

-558 LASVIGTLGPALTAL
+558 LASVIGTLGPAMTAL
-573 FGFLIINETLQPVA
+573 FAFIIINEKLQPVA
-587 ILGMIVVTL
+587 ILGMAVVTL

-605 IVSPQKKA
+605 IMAPQKKA
-613 G
+613 S

>member
-1 MAQRNVYSSTDE
+1 MAQRNVYSSKGE
-13 PGDARSAEE
+13 PEDAQSAEE
-22 VLSSV
+22 VLHSV
-27 IEELDSLHQNVKDH
+27 MQELDALHENVKGQ
-41 LNQDIVRL
+41 LNQDITRL
-49 QTEKSRLIEDIEGLR
+49 QTEKNHLIEDIEGLR
-64 AQYSKLQ
+64 EQYRKLQ
-71 SQQMESLS
+71 SQQMEALS

-116 GYALNSP
+116 GHSLSSP
-123 VPSGEFP
+123 IPSGEFP
-130 IPLPPNNY
+130 IPMPPSNY
-138 DERASQL
+138 GERASEL

-156 FQMLD
+156 FQMLEQ
-161 ADLSSY
+161 DLSSY
-167 ESELSLRLNKMQ
+167 ESELSMRLNNMQ
-179 TLEMQGEE
+179 TLERQGEE
-187 LLQNLVNRL
+187 LLQNLVNRI
-196 REELEEAEAYLDNP
+196 REEVESEEEYLENP
-210 FDPEDSYPD
+210 FDAQDSYIEESTN
-219 SVMDAALP
+219 SVRP
-227 ETLPPAPR
+227 QVLPPTPAQRPR
-235 DESRNAMSPAPR
+235 EPVLQPSSVPS
-247 DEIRDAVRPTPRDE
+247 T
-261 IRDARRPAPAAPAQS
+261 APAKAPSQ
-276 PSKAKSPVQAG
+276 VQTG
-287 LMLALSSAVV
+287 LVLALSSAVV

-307 LIKSRNPRM
+307 LIKSKNPRVV
-316 IFGWFEVPGVVT
+316 FGLFEFPGVVT

-340 RLIVVMALMPI
+340 RLIVVVVLMPI
-351 LANFLYPS
+351 LATFLYPS

-426 RPTNVSLFAV
+426 RPSRV
-436 GGITLG
+436 GFLAIVGITAG
-442 LVLAG
+442 LILAG
-447 LPSFSAPA
+447 WPSFATPA
-455 PGGGNVGIGIM
+455 PGGGNVGVGVT
-466 AAVAS
+466 AALAS

-505 SALSLWVPLP
+505 SSLSLWVPLSDNFAP
-515 ETLSPSI
+515 KI
-522 DRDVWSGLIVGGVI
+522 DQNVWPGLIVGGVV

-573 FGFLIINETLQPVA
+573 FGFIIINEKLQPVA
-587 ILGMIVVTL
+587 ILGMAVVTL
-596 SVAAMSVER
+596 SVGAMSVER
-605 IVSPQKKA
+605 IMAPQKKA
-613 G
+613 S

>member
-1 MAQRNVYSSTDE
+1 MAQRNVYSSK
-13 PGDARSAEE
+13 GDPEDAQSAEE
-22 VLSSV
+22 VLHSV
-27 IEELDSLHQNVKDH
+27 MQELDALHQNVKGQ
-41 LNQDIVRL
+41 LNQDITRL
-49 QTEKSRLIEDIEGLR
+49 QTEKNHLIEDIEDLR
-64 AQYSKLQ
+64 EQYRKLQ

-116 GYALNSP
+116 GNSLSSP
-123 VPSGEFP
+123 IPSGEFP
-130 IPLPPNNY
+130 IPLPPSNY

-156 FQMLD
+156 FQMLEQ
-161 ADLSSY
+161 DLTSY
-167 ESELSLRLNKMQ
+167 ESELSVRLNNMK
-179 TLEMQGEE
+179 TLELQGEE
-187 LLQNLVNRL
+187 LLQNLVNRI
-196 REELEEAEAYLDNP
+196 REELESEEEYLENP
-210 FDPEDSYPD
+210 FDAQDSYVEESTNSLN
-219 SVMDAALP
+219 SVRPQFQQPTPADAPREAV
-227 ETLPPAPR
+227 PPA
-235 DESRNAMSPAPR
+235 ATA
-247 DEIRDAVRPTPRDE
+247 
-261 IRDARRPAPAAPAQS
+261 
-276 PSKAKSPVQAG
+276 KASSQVQAG
-287 LMLALSSAVV
+287 LVLALSSAVV

-307 LIKSRNPRM
+307 LIKSKNPRM
-316 IFGWFEVPGVVT
+316 VFGLFEFPGVVT

-351 LANFLYPS
+351 LATFLYPS

-370 GDRALWSKVLGSAFF
+370 GDRALWGKVLGSAFF

-414 VTVLGSWFLFGS
+414 VTVLGSWILFGS
-426 RPTNVSLFAV
+426 RPSTV
-436 GGITLG
+436 GFLAMLGITAG
-442 LVLAG
+442 LILAG
-447 LPSFSAPA
+447 SPSFAAPA
-455 PGGGNVGIGIM
+455 PGGGNVGVGV
-466 AAVAS
+466 AAALAS

-505 SALSLWVPLP
+505 SSLSLWVPLSENLAP
-515 ETLSPSI
+515 KI
-522 DRDVWSGLIVGGVI
+522 DQNVWPGLIVGGVV

-558 LASVIGTLGPALTAL
+558 LASVIGTLGPAMTAL
-573 FGFLIINETLQPVA
+573 FGFLIINEKLQPVA
-587 ILGMIVVTL
+587 ILGMAVVTF

-605 IVSPQKKA
+605 IVAPQKKA
-613 G
+613 S

>member
-1 MAQRNVYSSTDE
+1 MAQRNVYSSKGE
-13 PGDARSAEE
+13 PEDAQSAEE
-22 VLSSV
+22 VLHSV
-27 IEELDSLHQNVKDH
+27 MQELDALHENVKGQ
-41 LNQDIVRL
+41 LNQDITRL
-49 QTEKSRLIEDIEGLR
+49 QTEKNHLIEDIENLR
-64 AQYSKLQ
+64 EQYRKLQ

-116 GYALNSP
+116 GNSLSSP
-123 VPSGEFP
+123 IPSGEFP
-130 IPLPPNNY
+130 IPLPPSNY

-156 FQMLD
+156 FQMLEQ
-161 ADLSSY
+161 DLSSY
-167 ESELSLRLNKMQ
+167 ESELSVRLNNMK
-179 TLEMQGEE
+179 TLELQGEE
-187 LLQNLVNRL
+187 LLQNLVNRI
-196 REELEEAEAYLDNP
+196 REELEEEEEYLENP
-210 FDPEDSYPD
+210 FDAQDSYVEESNN
-219 SVMDAALP
+219 SVNSVRPQFLQPTPAD
-227 ETLPPAPR
+227 APR
-235 DESRNAMSPAPR
+235 EPVPQPSS
-247 DEIRDAVRPTPRDE
+247 
-261 IRDARRPAPAAPAQS
+261 APAATV
-276 PSKAKSPVQAG
+276 KASSQVQTG
-287 LMLALSSAVV
+287 LVLALSSAVV

-307 LIKSRNPRM
+307 LIKSKNPRM
-316 IFGWFEVPGVVT
+316 VFGLFEFPGVVT

-351 LANFLYPS
+351 LATFLYPS
-359 VWKDIRRLFQS
+359 VWKDIRRLFES

-414 VTVLGSWFLFGS
+414 VTVLGSWILFGS
-426 RPTNVSLFAV
+426 RPSKVGFFAIV
-436 GGITLG
+436 GITAG
-442 LVLAG
+442 LILAG
-447 LPSFSAPA
+447 WPSFAAPA
-455 PGGGNVGIGIM
+455 PGGGNVGVGV
-466 AAVAS
+466 AAALAS

-494 SLVNFAAIFVF
+494 SLVNFATIFVF
-505 SALSLWVPLP
+505 SSLSLWVPLSDNFAP
-515 ETLSPSI
+515 KI
-522 DRDVWSGLIVGGVI
+522 DQNVWPGLIVGGVI

-558 LASVIGTLGPALTAL
+558 LASVIGTLGPAMTAL
-573 FGFLIINETLQPVA
+573 FGFIIINEKLQPEA
-587 ILGMIVVTL
+587 ILGMAVVTL

-605 IVSPQKKA
+605 IVAPQKKA
-613 G
+613 S

>member
-1 MAQRNVYSSTDE
+1 MAQRNVYSSKGE
-13 PGDARSAEE
+13 PEDAQSAEE
-22 VLSSV
+22 VLHSV
-27 IEELDSLHQNVKDH
+27 MQELDALHENVKGQ
-41 LNQDIVRL
+41 LNQDITRL
-49 QTEKSRLIEDIEGLR
+49 QTEKNHLIEDIEGLR
-64 AQYSKLQ
+64 EQYRKLQ
-71 SQQMESLS
+71 SQQMEALS

-116 GYALNSP
+116 GHSLSSP
-123 VPSGEFP
+123 IPSGEFP
-130 IPLPPNNY
+130 IPMPPSNY
-138 DERASQL
+138 DERASEL

-156 FQMLD
+156 FQMLEQ
-161 ADLSSY
+161 DLSSY
-167 ESELSLRLNKMQ
+167 ESELSMRLNNMQ
-179 TLEMQGEE
+179 TLERQGEE
-187 LLQNLVNRL
+187 LLQNLVNRI
-196 REELEEAEAYLDNP
+196 REEVESQEEYLDNP
-210 FDPEDSYPD
+210 FDAQDSYPEESTH
-219 SVMDAALP
+219 SVRAQV
-227 ETLPPAPR
+227 LPPTPADRPR
-235 DESRNAMSPAPR
+235 ESVPQPSSVPS
-247 DEIRDAVRPTPRDE
+247 T
-261 IRDARRPAPAAPAQS
+261 APAKAPSQ
-276 PSKAKSPVQAG
+276 VQTG
-287 LMLALSSAVV
+287 LVLALSSAVV

-307 LIKSRNPRM
+307 LIKSKNPRVV
-316 IFGWFEVPGVVT
+316 FGWFEFPGVVT

-351 LANFLYPS
+351 LATFLYPS

-414 VTVLGSWFLFGS
+414 VTVLGSWILFGS
-426 RPTNVSLFAV
+426 RPSRVGFLAIVGITAGLILAGWPSFAV
-436 GGITLG
+436 
-442 LVLAG
+442 
-447 LPSFSAPA
+447 PA
-455 PGGGNVGIGIM
+455 PGGGNVGVGVT
-466 AAVAS
+466 AALAS

-505 SALSLWVPLP
+505 SSLSLWVPLSENFAP
-515 ETLSPSI
+515 KI
-522 DRDVWSGLIVGGVI
+522 DQNVWPGLIVGGVV

-573 FGFLIINETLQPVA
+573 FGFIIINEKLQPVA
-587 ILGMIVVTL
+587 IFGMLVVTL
-596 SVAAMSVER
+596 SVGAMSVER
-605 IVSPQKKA
+605 IMAPQKKA
-613 G
+613 S

>member
-1 MAQRNVYSSTDE
+1 MAQRNVYSSKDE
-13 PGDARSAEE
+13 PEDTQSAEE
-22 VLSSV
+22 VLHSV
-27 IEELDSLHQNVKDH
+27 MQELDALHQNVKGQ
-41 LNQDIVRL
+41 LNQDITRL
-49 QTEKSRLIEDIEGLR
+49 QTEKNHLIEDIEDLR
-64 AQYSKLQ
+64 EQYRKLQ

-116 GYALNSP
+116 GNSLSSP
-123 VPSGEFP
+123 IPSGEFP
-130 IPLPPNNY
+130 IPLPPSNY

-156 FQMLD
+156 FQMLEQ
-161 ADLSSY
+161 DLTSY
-167 ESELSLRLNKMQ
+167 ESELSVRLNNMK
-179 TLEMQGEE
+179 TLELQGEE
-187 LLQNLVNRL
+187 LLQNLVNRI
-196 REELEEAEAYLDNP
+196 REELEEEEAYLENP
-210 FDPEDSYPD
+210 FDAQDSY
-219 SVMDAALP
+219 V
-227 ETLPPAPR
+227 E
-235 DESRNAMSPAPR
+235 ESTNSLNS
-247 DEIRDAVRPTPRDE
+247 VRPQFLQPTPAETPRE
-261 IRDARRPAPAAPAQS
+261 PVPQPSSAPAATV
-276 PSKAKSPVQAG
+276 KASSQVQTG
-287 LMLALSSAVV
+287 LVLALSSAVV

-307 LIKSRNPRM
+307 LIKSKNPRM
-316 IFGWFEVPGVVT
+316 VFGLFEFPGVVT

-351 LANFLYPS
+351 LATFLYPS
-359 VWKDIRRLFQS
+359 VWKDIRRLFES

-414 VTVLGSWFLFGS
+414 VTVLGSWILFGS
-426 RPTNVSLFAV
+426 RPSKV
-436 GGITLG
+436 GFLAIFGITAG
-442 LVLAG
+442 LILAG
-447 LPSFSAPA
+447 WPSFAAPA
-455 PGGGNVGIGIM
+455 PGGGNVGVGV
-466 AAVAS
+466 AAALAS

-505 SALSLWVPLP
+505 SSLSLWVPLS
-515 ETLSPSI
+515 ENFSPKI
-522 DRDVWSGLIVGGVI
+522 DPNVWPGLILGGVV

-558 LASVIGTLGPALTAL
+558 LASVIGTLGPAMTAL
-573 FGFLIINETLQPVA
+573 FGFLIINEKLQPVA
-587 ILGMIVVTL
+587 ILGMAVVTL

-605 IVSPQKKA
+605 IMAPQKKA
-613 G
+613 S

>member
-1 MAQRNVYSSTDE
+1 MAQRNVYSSQDD
-13 PGDARSAEE
+13 PGDAQSAEE
-22 VLSSV
+22 VLHSV
-27 IEELDSLHQNVKDH
+27 IQELDALHQNVKGQ
-41 LNQDIVRL
+41 LNQDITRL
-49 QTEKSRLIEDIEGLR
+49 QSEKNHLIEDIEELR
-64 AQYSKLQ
+64 QQYRQLQ

-111 LSANS
+111 LSASS
-116 GYALNSP
+116 GHSLSSP
-123 VPSGEFP
+123 IPSGEFP
-130 IPLPPNNY
+130 IPMPPSNY
-138 DERASQL
+138 DERASEL
-145 LAALDERIDRS
+145 LAALDQRIDRS
-156 FQMLD
+156 FQMLEQ
-161 ADLSSY
+161 DLSSY
-167 ESELSLRLNKMQ
+167 ESELSVRLNNMQ
-179 TLEMQGEE
+179 TLERQGEE
-187 LLQNLVNRL
+187 LLQTLVNRL
-196 REELEEAEAYLDNP
+196 REELEEEEYLDNP
-210 FDPEDSYPD
+210 FDAQDSYPEPITNSARSQTLSPTPVD
-219 SVMDAALP
+219 SRQEAVP
-227 ETLPPAPR
+227 QPKPVQPPA
-235 DESRNAMSPAPR
+235 AAKAPS
-247 DEIRDAVRPTPRDE
+247 
-261 IRDARRPAPAAPAQS
+261 QM
-276 PSKAKSPVQAG
+276 QAG
-287 LMLALSSAVV
+287 LVLALSSAVV

-307 LIKSRNPRM
+307 LIKSRNPRE
-316 IFGWFEVPGVVT
+316 IFGLFEVPGVVT

-351 LANFLYPS
+351 LATFLYPS

-370 GDRALWSKVLGSAFF
+370 RDRVLWSKVLGSAFF

-414 VTVLGSWFLFGS
+414 VTVLGSWVLFGA
-426 RPTNVSLFAV
+426 RPSTV
-436 GGITLG
+436 GLLAICGITAG
-442 LVLAG
+442 LILAG
-447 LPSFSAPA
+447 WPSFAAPA
-455 PGGGNVGIGIM
+455 PGGGNVGVGVT
-466 AAVAS
+466 AALAS

-505 SALSLWVPLP
+505 SALSLWVPLSENLAP
-515 ETLSPSI
+515 KI
-522 DRDVWSGLIVGGVI
+522 DQNVWPGLIVGGVI

-573 FGFLIINETLQPVA
+573 FGFVIINEKLQPVA
-587 ILGMIVVTL
+587 IFGMAVVTL
-596 SVAAMSVER
+596 SVAAMSMER
-605 IVSPQKKA
+605 MMAPQKKA

>member
-1 MAQRNVYSSTDE
+1 MAQRNVYSSKDE
-13 PGDARSAEE
+13 PEDAQSAEE
-22 VLSSV
+22 VLHAV
-27 IEELDSLHQNVKDH
+27 IQELDALHQNVKGQ
-41 LNQDIVRL
+41 LNQDITRL
-49 QTEKSRLIEDIEGLR
+49 QSEKNHLIEDIEGLR
-64 AQYSKLQ
+64 EQYRQLQ
-71 SQQMESLS
+71 SQQAESLS
-79 GRYIQQQQ
+79 GPYIQQQQ

-116 GYALNSP
+116 GHSLSSP
-123 VPSGEFP
+123 IPSGEFP
-130 IPLPPNNY
+130 IPMPPSNY
-138 DERASQL
+138 DERASEL
-145 LAALDERIDRS
+145 LAALDERLDRS
-156 FQMLD
+156 FQMLEQ
-161 ADLSSY
+161 DLSSY
-167 ESELSLRLNKMQ
+167 ESELSVRLNNMQ
-179 TLEMQGEE
+179 TLERQGEE
-187 LLQNLVNRL
+187 LLQSLVNRI
-196 REELEEAEAYLDNP
+196 REELEEEEYLDNP
-210 FDPEDSYPD
+210 FDVEDSYPEPITN
-219 SVMDAALP
+219 SVRP
-227 ETLPPAPR
+227 QILPPTPVDAPR
-235 DESRNAMSPAPR
+235 E
-247 DEIRDAVRPTPRDE
+247 AVPQPYS
-261 IRDARRPAPAAPAQS
+261 APAATV
-276 PSKAKSPVQAG
+276 KASSHVKTG
-287 LMLALSSAVV
+287 LVLALSSAVV

-316 IFGWFEVPGVVT
+316 VFGLFEIPGVVT

-351 LANFLYPS
+351 LATFLYPS

-370 GDRALWSKVLGSAFF
+370 RDRALWSKVLGSAFF

-414 VTVLGSWFLFGS
+414 VTVLGSWILFGA
-426 RPTNVSLFAV
+426 RPSTV
-436 GGITLG
+436 GMLAMCGITAG
-442 LVLAG
+442 LILAG
-447 LPSFSAPA
+447 WPSFAAPA
-455 PGGGNVGIGIM
+455 TGGGNVGVGVT
-466 AAVAS
+466 AALGS

-505 SALSLWVPLP
+505 SALSLWVPLSENFAP
-515 ETLSPSI
+515 NI
-522 DRDVWSGLIVGGVI
+522 DQNVWPGLIVGGVI

-558 LASVIGTLGPALTAL
+558 LASVIGTLGPAMTGL
-573 FGFLIINETLQPVA
+573 FGFVIINEKLQPLA
-587 ILGMIVVTL
+587 IVGMAVVTL

-605 IVSPQKKA
+605 ILAPQKKA